1 MFDLFTNL
9 NLFPAL
15 PQGEKP
21 HPNPPL
27 GEGEQITDCSPQHG
41 DFTPQH
47 GDVGVLARDKK
58 RFDLFQFFTLPPVI
72 SLPPL
77 GEGRGGA
84 LLYLQEFHVK
94 DQRSIRRY
102 SPC

>member
-27 GEGEQITDCSPQHG
+27 GEGEQITDCSL
-41 DFTPQH
+41 QH

-58 RFDLFQFFTLPPVI
+58 RFDLFPFFTLPPVI